1 MQSILGLLLLCGA
14 IYSVIAASGIHQY
27 IGGGGADGGSD
38 EKLQWSDSAHNAD
51 TDEILRRVAAFD
63 GATNFDDSHWGGD
76 APSRG
81 GGSDR
86 ASHSDSNSDA
96 DGPHRGFQF
105 IQF

>member
-1 MQSILGLLLLCGA
+1 MQSILGLLFLCGA

-27 IGGGGADGGSD
+27 IGDGSD
-38 EKLQWSDSAHNAD
+38 EKLAWSDSAHNAD
-51 TDEILRRVAAFD
+51 TDEILSRVAAFD

-86 ASHSDSNSDA
+86 ASHSDS
-96 DGPHRGFQF
+96 GFQF